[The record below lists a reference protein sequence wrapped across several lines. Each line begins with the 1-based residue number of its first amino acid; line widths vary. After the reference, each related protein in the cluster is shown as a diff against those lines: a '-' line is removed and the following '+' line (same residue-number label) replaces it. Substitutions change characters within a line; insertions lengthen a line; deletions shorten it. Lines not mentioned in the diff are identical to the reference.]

1 MENLISRNW
10 QSASA
15 LLTSWAVVG
24 VTITRGVSWQFVDL
38 MVLVVRCVDVDNWE
52 VLPGCLAEFDVPG
65 IRLYC
70 DILTKNHWEKRLG
83 CT

>member
-15 LLTSWAVVG
+15 LLTSWVVVG

-38 MVLVVRCVDVDNWE
+38 MFLVIRLVGVNDWGF
-52 VLPGCLAEFDVPG
+52 LPGCLAEFGVLG
-65 IRLYC
+65 IRFYS
-70 DILTKNHWEKRLG
+70 DILTKNHRESRLD
-83 CT
+83 CN